1 MMPLIV
7 EILATVVDVV
17 FLAWFV
23 PRFVGMSLRKRPLA
37 LILLFAELAYQLIAD
52 HFFKGFDLIYIIG
65 VLIISTG
72 FAFSLNKKKPTWCV
86 FAGLLYLITPMLL
99 NSLVYFVFSL
109 FVEQLDAV
117 IQGSDSYLR
126 VLYILACKIIQ
137 FAFYRLILQIFKKD
151 QSLDL
156 KNGILSFLFT
166 TATALSLGALI
177 EISTLC
183 ESPSADAM
191 ILALACILILLN
203 VILYLMIYQV
213 QMLAKS
219 KYELSLVH
227 KQMEFERSR
236 MEDAHIIWENI
247 RKVKHD
253 LKNHFTVIRG
263 TLDEGDTE
271 SCKQYLDSLY
281 QTVESMG
288 NLIQSG
294 NSAIDYI
301 INSKLSNL
309 DSVRVLVS
317 GYVGNYNDIE
327 AADLACILGN
337 IIDNAIEAQEKVES
351 DKCIELHFLQKS
363 ANRIII
369 CKNSVSG
376 SVLNENSD
384 LKSTKTSPEWHGLGH
399 QIVERT
405 VQKYHGWIDYFEEEQ
420 TFGVQIILPV
430 ENQNN

>member
-7 EILATVVDVV
+7 EILATVIDVI

-23 PRFVGMSLRKRPLA
+23 PRFVGMPLRKRPIA
-37 LILLFAELAYQLIAD
+37 LIWIFAELTYQLVAD

-65 VLIISTG
+65 VLIISIA
-72 FAFSLNKKKPTWCV
+72 FAFSLDKKKPIWCV
-86 FAGLLYLITPMLL
+86 FSGLLYLITPMLL

-109 FVEQLDAV
+109 FVVQLDAV

-137 FAFYRLILQIFKKD
+137 LAFYRLILLIFKKD
-151 QSLDL
+151 QTLDL

-166 TATALSLGALI
+166 TVTALSLGALI

-183 ESPSADAM
+183 ESPSADVM

-213 QMLAKS
+213 QTLAKS
-219 KYELSLVH
+219 KYELTLVH

-236 MEDAHIIWENI
+236 MEEAHVIWQNI
-247 RKVKHD
+247 RKVRHD

-263 TLDEGDTE
+263 TLDEGDVE
-271 SCKQYLDSLY
+271 SCKRYMDGLY

-294 NSAIDYI
+294 NSSIDYI
-301 INSKLSNL
+301 IGKKK
-309 DSVRVLVS
+309 
-317 GYVGNYNDIE
+317 G
-327 AADLACILGN
+327 
-337 IIDNAIEAQEKVES
+337 
-351 DKCIELHFLQKS
+351 
-363 ANRIII
+363 
-369 CKNSVSG
+369 
-376 SVLNENSD
+376 
-384 LKSTKTSPEWHGLGH
+384 
-399 QIVERT
+399 
-405 VQKYHGWIDYFEEEQ
+405 
-420 TFGVQIILPV
+420 
-430 ENQNN
+430 

>member
-1 MMPLIV
+1 MLI
-7 EILATVVDVV
+7 
-17 FLAWFV
+17 
-23 PRFVGMSLRKRPLA
+23 
-37 LILLFAELAYQLIAD
+37 
-52 HFFKGFDLIYIIG
+52 
-65 VLIISTG
+65 
-72 FAFSLNKKKPTWCV
+72 
-86 FAGLLYLITPMLL
+86 

-109 FVEQLDAV
+109 FVEELDTV

-126 VLYILACKIIQ
+126 VLYILACKVIQ

-151 QSLDL
+151 QTLDL
-156 KNGILSFLFT
+156 KNGILSFFFT

-177 EISTLC
+177 KVSMLC
-183 ESPSADAM
+183 QTPGADVM
-191 ILALACILILLN
+191 ILGLACILILLN

-219 KYELSLVH
+219 KYELTLVH

-236 MEDAHIIWENI
+236 MEEAHTIWENI

-263 TLDEGDTE
+263 TLDKGDVE
-271 SCKQYLDSLY
+271 SCKQYMDGLY

-309 DSVRVLVS
+309 GGVRVLIS
-317 GYVGNYNDIE
+317 GYVGNYNDLD

-351 DKCIELHFLQKS
+351 DKCIELHFLQKGS
-363 ANRIII
+363 SRIII
-369 CKNSVSG
+369 CKNSISG
-376 SVLNENSD
+376 SVLNSNKD
-384 LKSTKTSPEWHGLGH
+384 LRSTKSSPEWHGLGH
-399 QIVERT
+399 QIVET
-405 VQKYHGWIDYFEEEQ
+405 TIKKYHGWIDYFEESNM
-420 TFGVQIILPV
+420 FGVQIILPTPK
-430 ENQNN
+430 ENN

>member
-7 EILATVVDVV
+7 EILATVIDVI

-23 PRFVGMSLRKRPLA
+23 PRFVGMPLRKRPIA
-37 LILLFAELAYQLIAD
+37 LIWIFAELTYQLVAD

-65 VLIISTG
+65 VLIISTA
-72 FAFSLNKKKPTWCV
+72 FAFSLDKKKPIWCV
-86 FAGLLYLITPMLL
+86 FSGLLYLITPMLL

-109 FVEQLDAV
+109 FVEELDTV

-151 QSLDL
+151 QTLNL
-156 KNGILSFLFT
+156 KNGILSFFFT

-177 EISTLC
+177 KLSMLC
-183 ESPSADAM
+183 QTPSADVM
-191 ILALACILILLN
+191 ILGLACILILLN

-219 KYELSLVH
+219 KYELTLVH

-236 MEDAHIIWENI
+236 MEEAHAIWQNI
-247 RKVKHD
+247 RKVRHD

-263 TLDEGDTE
+263 TLDEGDVE
-271 SCKQYLDSLY
+271 SCKRYMDGLY

-294 NSAIDYI
+294 NSSIDYI

-309 DSVRVLVS
+309 DGVRVLVS

-327 AADLACILGN
+327 PADLACVLGN
-337 IIDNAIEAQEKVES
+337 IIDNAIEAQGKVEE
-351 DKCIELHFLQKS
+351 DRCIELHFLQKGS
-363 ANRIII
+363 NRIIV
-369 CKNSVSG
+369 CKNSVSC
-376 SVLNENSD
+376 SVLNENKH
-384 LKSTKTSPEWHGLGH
+384 LKSTKPSPEWHGLGH
-399 QIVERT
+399 QIVETT
-405 VQKYHGWIDYFEEEQ
+405 VKKYHGWIDYFEEGKM
-420 TFGVQIILPV
+420 FGVQIILPS
-430 ENQNN
+430 QS

>member
-7 EILATVVDVV
+7 EILATVIDVI

-23 PRFVGMSLRKRPLA
+23 PRFVGMPLRKRPIA
-37 LILLFAELAYQLIAD
+37 LIWIFAELTYQLVAD

-65 VLIISTG
+65 VLIISTA
-72 FAFSLNKKKPTWCV
+72 FAFSLDKKKPIWCV
-86 FAGLLYLITPMLL
+86 FSGLLYLITPMLL

-109 FVEQLDAV
+109 FVEELDTV

-151 QSLDL
+151 QTLNL
-156 KNGILSFLFT
+156 KNGILSFFFT

-177 EISTLC
+177 KLSMLC
-183 ESPSADAM
+183 QTPSADMM
-191 ILALACILILLN
+191 ILGLACILILLN

-219 KYELSLVH
+219 KYELTLVH

-236 MEDAHIIWENI
+236 MEEAHVIWQNI
-247 RKVKHD
+247 RKVRHD

-263 TLDEGDTE
+263 TLDEGDVE
-271 SCKQYLDSLY
+271 SCKRYMDGLY

-294 NSAIDYI
+294 NSSIDYI

-309 DSVRVLVS
+309 DGVRVLVS

-327 AADLACILGN
+327 PADLACVLGN
-337 IIDNAIEAQEKVES
+337 IIDNAIEAQGKVEE
-351 DKCIELHFLQKS
+351 DRCIELHFLQKGS
-363 ANRIII
+363 NRIIV
-369 CKNSVSG
+369 CKNSVSC
-376 SVLNENSD
+376 SVLNENKH
-384 LKSTKTSPEWHGLGH
+384 LKSTKPSPEWHGLGH
-399 QIVERT
+399 QIVETT
-405 VQKYHGWIDYFEEEQ
+405 VKKYHGWIDYFEEGKM
-420 TFGVQIILPV
+420 FGVQIILPS
-430 ENQNN
+430 QS

>member
-7 EILATVVDVV
+7 EILATVIDVI

-23 PRFVGMSLRKRPLA
+23 PRFVGMPLRKCPIA
-37 LILLFAELAYQLIAD
+37 LIWIFAELTYQLVAD

-65 VLIISTG
+65 VLIISIA
-72 FAFSLNKKKPTWCV
+72 FAFSLDKKKPIWCV
-86 FAGLLYLITPMLL
+86 FSGLLYLITPMLL

-109 FVEQLDAV
+109 FVVQLDAV

-137 FAFYRLILQIFKKD
+137 LAFYRLILLIFKKD
-151 QSLDL
+151 QTLDL

-166 TATALSLGALI
+166 TVTALSLGALI

-183 ESPSADAM
+183 ESPSADVM

-213 QMLAKS
+213 QTLAKS
-219 KYELSLVH
+219 KYELTLVH

-236 MEDAHIIWENI
+236 MEEAHVIWQNI
-247 RKVKHD
+247 RKVRHD

-263 TLDEGDTE
+263 TLNEGDVE
-271 SCKQYLDSLY
+271 SCKRYMDGLY

-294 NSAIDYI
+294 NSSIDYI

-309 DSVRVLVS
+309 DGVRVLVS
-317 GYVGNYNDIE
+317 GYVVNYNDIE
-327 AADLACILGN
+327 PADLACVLGN
-337 IIDNAIEAQEKVES
+337 IIDNAIEAQGKVEE
-351 DKCIELHFLQKS
+351 DRCIELHFLQKGS
-363 ANRIII
+363 NRIIV
-369 CKNSVSG
+369 CKNSISF
-376 SVLNENSD
+376 SVLNENKH
-384 LKSTKTSPEWHGLGH
+384 LKSTKPSPEWHGLGH
-399 QIVERT
+399 QIVEAT
-405 VQKYHGWIDYFEEEQ
+405 VKKYHGWIDYFEEGNM
-420 TFGVQIILPV
+420 FGVQIVLPS
-430 ENQNN
+430 QA

>member
-1 MMPLIV
+1 MP
-7 EILATVVDVV
+7 
-17 FLAWFV
+17 
-23 PRFVGMSLRKRPLA
+23 LRKRPIA
-37 LILLFAELAYQLIAD
+37 LIWIFAELTYQLVAD

-65 VLIISTG
+65 VLIISTA
-72 FAFSLNKKKPTWCV
+72 FAFSLDKKKPIWCV
-86 FAGLLYLITPMLL
+86 FSGLLYLITPMLL

-109 FVEQLDAV
+109 FVEELDTV

-151 QSLDL
+151 QTLNL
-156 KNGILSFLFT
+156 KNGILSFFFT

-177 EISTLC
+177 KLSMLC
-183 ESPSADAM
+183 QTPSADVM
-191 ILALACILILLN
+191 ILGLACILILLN

-219 KYELSLVH
+219 KYELTLVH

-236 MEDAHIIWENI
+236 MEEAHTIWQNI
-247 RKVKHD
+247 RKVRHD

-263 TLDEGDTE
+263 TLDEGDVE
-271 SCKQYLDSLY
+271 SCKRYMDGLY

-294 NSAIDYI
+294 NSSIDYI

-309 DSVRVLVS
+309 DGVRVLVS

-327 AADLACILGN
+327 PADLACVLGN
-337 IIDNAIEAQEKVES
+337 IIDNAIEAQGKVEE
-351 DKCIELHFLQKS
+351 DRCIELHFLQKGS
-363 ANRIII
+363 NRIIV
-369 CKNSVSG
+369 CKNSVSC
-376 SVLNENSD
+376 SVLNENKH
-384 LKSTKTSPEWHGLGH
+384 LKSTKPSPEWHGLGH
-399 QIVERT
+399 QIVETT
-405 VQKYHGWIDYFEEEQ
+405 VKKYHGWIDYFEEGKM
-420 TFGVQIILPV
+420 FGVQIILPS
-430 ENQNN
+430 QS

>member
-7 EILATVVDVV
+7 EILATVIDVI

-23 PRFVGMSLRKRPLA
+23 PRFVGMPLRKRPIA
-37 LILLFAELAYQLIAD
+37 LIWIFAELTYQLVAD

-65 VLIISTG
+65 VLIISTA
-72 FAFSLNKKKPTWCV
+72 FAFSLDKKKPIWCV
-86 FAGLLYLITPMLL
+86 FSGLLYLITPMLL

-109 FVEQLDAV
+109 FVEELDTV

-151 QSLDL
+151 QTLNL
-156 KNGILSFLFT
+156 KNGILSFFFT

-177 EISTLC
+177 KLSMLC
-183 ESPSADAM
+183 QTPSADVM
-191 ILALACILILLN
+191 ILGLACILILLN

-219 KYELSLVH
+219 KYELTLVH

-236 MEDAHIIWENI
+236 MEEAHTIWQNI
-247 RKVKHD
+247 RKVRHD

-263 TLDEGDTE
+263 TLDEGDVE
-271 SCKQYLDSLY
+271 SCKRYMDGLY

-294 NSAIDYI
+294 NSSIDYI

-309 DSVRVLVS
+309 DGVRVLVS

-327 AADLACILGN
+327 PADLACVLGN
-337 IIDNAIEAQEKVES
+337 IIDNAIEAQGKVEE
-351 DKCIELHFLQKS
+351 DRCIELHFLQKGS
-363 ANRIII
+363 NRIIV
-369 CKNSVSG
+369 CKNSVSC
-376 SVLNENSD
+376 SVLNENKH
-384 LKSTKTSPEWHGLGH
+384 LKSTKPSPEWHGLGH
-399 QIVERT
+399 QIVETT
-405 VQKYHGWIDYFEEEQ
+405 VKKYHGWIDYFEEGKM
-420 TFGVQIILPV
+420 FGVQIILPS
-430 ENQNN
+430 QS

>member
-7 EILATVVDVV
+7 EILATVIDVI

-23 PRFVGMSLRKRPLA
+23 PRFVGMPLRKRPIA
-37 LILLFAELAYQLIAD
+37 LIWIFAELTYQLVAD

-65 VLIISTG
+65 VLIISTA
-72 FAFSLNKKKPTWCV
+72 FAFSLDKKKPIWCV
-86 FAGLLYLITPMLL
+86 FSGLLYLITPMLL

-109 FVEQLDAV
+109 FVEELDTV

-151 QSLDL
+151 QTLNL
-156 KNGILSFLFT
+156 KNGILSFFFT

-177 EISTLC
+177 KLSMLC
-183 ESPSADAM
+183 QTASADMM
-191 ILALACILILLN
+191 ILGLACILILLN

-219 KYELSLVH
+219 KYELTLVH

-236 MEDAHIIWENI
+236 MEEAHVIWQNI
-247 RKVKHD
+247 RKVRHD

-263 TLDEGDTE
+263 TLDEGDVE
-271 SCKQYLDSLY
+271 SCKRYMDGLY

-294 NSAIDYI
+294 NSSIDYI

-309 DSVRVLVS
+309 DGVRVLVS

-327 AADLACILGN
+327 PADLACVLGN
-337 IIDNAIEAQEKVES
+337 IIDNAIEAQGKVEE
-351 DKCIELHFLQKS
+351 DRCIELHFLQKGS
-363 ANRIII
+363 NRIIV
-369 CKNSVSG
+369 CKNSVSC
-376 SVLNENSD
+376 SVLNENKH
-384 LKSTKTSPEWHGLGH
+384 LKSTKPSPEWHGLGH
-399 QIVERT
+399 QIVEAT
-405 VQKYHGWIDYFEEEQ
+405 VKKYHGWIDYFEEGKM
-420 TFGVQIILPV
+420 FGVQIIYSMYRII
-430 ENQNN
+430 